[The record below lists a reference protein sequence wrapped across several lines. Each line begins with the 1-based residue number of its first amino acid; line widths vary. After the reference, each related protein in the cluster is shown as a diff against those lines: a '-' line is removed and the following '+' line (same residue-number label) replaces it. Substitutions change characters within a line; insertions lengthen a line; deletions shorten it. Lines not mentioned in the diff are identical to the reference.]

1 MNLTSCDIHVALGV
15 VGGMFFGVILI
26 VVLMEMRYFRHR
38 ERTLDNIPESMI
50 LDRTNEIAFR
60 HSRETE
66 RKVWRER
73 MDARRRNR
81 KPKRK

>member
-1 MNLTSCDIHVALGV
+1 MKGTPCDIHVALGF
-15 VGGMFFGVILI
+15 VGGMFFGIILI